1 MRVTSGKLGIDIYKD
16 EQGRAVVH
24 RVPSWSPL
32 SRFIFPGEVIVAVD
46 GVPADCDGIFAA
58 ITTRQGSDRNLHLVR
73 T

>member
-16 EQGRAVVH
+16 EQGRAVLH

-58 ITTRQGSDRNLHLVR
+58 ITTRQGSDRNLHLR
-73 T
+73 R